1 MFLHRE
7 EKIKFFRA
15 NDIPHLIRYGETLP
29 HMIQGDVCVVDFNV
43 NRYYPTQRPLNRFE
57 LPTSQMPYPFKSAY
71 GGAMP
76 LINKEA
82 GY

>member
-1 MFLHRE
+1 M
-7 EKIKFFRA
+7 IKYIRA
-15 NDIPHLIRYGETLP
+15 NAIPDLIRFDQRQPELINDGNTP
-29 HMIQGDVCVVDFNV
+29 VDFNV

-57 LPTSQMPYPFKSAY
+57 LPTSQMPYPYKAAY
-71 GGAMP
+71 GCAMP

>member
-1 MFLHRE
+1 M
-7 EKIKFFRA
+7 IKFIRA
-15 NDIPHLIRYGETLP
+15 AAIPDLIRFDQRQPHLINDGVIP
-29 HMIQGDVCVVDFNV
+29 VDFNV
-43 NRYYPTQRPLNRFE
+43 NRYYETQRPLNRFE
-57 LPTSQMPYPFKSAY
+57 LPKSQMSYPFKAAY

>member
-1 MFLHRE
+1 MNFHRE
-7 EKIKFFRA
+7 EKIKFLREH
-15 NDIPHLIRYGETLP
+15 NIPNLIRHGQQQL
-29 HMIQGDVCVVDFNV
+29 HIFNDVVFPVDFNV

-57 LPTSQMPYPFKSAY
+57 LPTSQMPYPFKAAY

>member
-7 EKIKFFRA
+7 EKIKFMRP
-15 NDIPHLIRYGETLP
+15 NVIPHLIRTGQTLP
-29 HMIQGDVCVVDFNV
+29 EMLQADVCVVDFNV
-43 NRYYPTQRPLNRFE
+43 NRYYETQRPLNRFE
-57 LPTSQMPYPFKSAY
+57 LPKSQMPYPYKAAY
-71 GGAMP
+71 GCAMP